1 MKVVCGRLIMSIERG
16 VVTSRLCKL
25 VKHDIENVYQNKYK
39 LFHKIPRTTEIQWLL
54 ETTKQK

>member
-1 MKVVCGRLIMSIERG
+1 MNESSMWSINYVNRTG
-16 VVTSRLCKL
+16 SSRLCKL
-25 VKHDIENVYQNKYK
+25 VKHGIENVYQNKYK